1 MSRVLGFGYKK
12 ISIERKKEN
21 QISKINTNIEIT
33 NIVKK
38 ELDLFKGKD
47 ILDVSYDFKIIY
59 DSAVAELDFEGSAI
73 IEVDDKNL
81 FKEIISEWKNKK
93 IPEEFRI
100 LVMNVVLSRCN
111 LKALQLEE
119 DFNLPPH
126 IPIPRITGAESSSKE
141 K

>member
-21 QISKINTNIEIT
+21 QISKINT

-93 IPEEFRI
+93 IPEEFII
-100 LVMNVVLSRCN
+100 LVMNAVLSR
-111 LKALQLEE
+111 
-119 DFNLPPH
+119 
-126 IPIPRITGAESSSKE
+126 
-141 K
+141 

>member
-81 FKEIISEWKNKK
+81 FKDKK